1 MFAPIIVDE
10 NMINSR
16 IPLEEMKGSGAD
28 EKGDLRVGKMTAK
41 RGYYRC
47 GEGRVA
53 NKTETENQ
61 DIFNHAPRNVA
72 RDSSSTDESIDS
84 ELEQIVP
91 LIGKRLNQIDRDSQ
105 AIFRTDFFS

>member
-1 MFAPIIVDE
+1 MIAPIVVDE
-10 NMINSR
+10 NMINAR
-16 IPLEEMKGSGAD
+16 ISLKELKGSGAA
-28 EKGDLRVGKMTAK
+28 EKGNLGVGKMTAK
-41 RGYYRC
+41 RGDYRC
-47 GEGRVA
+47 GEGRIA

-72 RDSSSTDESIDS
+72 RDRSSTDESIDS

-91 LIGKRLNQIDRDSQ
+91 LVGKRLNQIDRDSQ